1 MVSENK
7 IIVYRKVVL
16 EIWRYSM
23 NYLIQ
28 AYACSPDRG
37 GEFGVS
43 WGWITHLYR
52 EVNDNDN
59 IYIVSLT
66 LKKRDLAEHNLERC
80 HMIDIPNLGRYEFL
94 HYNDLFHYI
103 WLREAYKAVKKTG
116 IHFDFIQGYSLS
128 DYRKPGYW
136 YRLKGVY
143 TVFGPVGGAQNCPK
157 SLQNYDSKT
166 GKVRELI
173 NNLTISNP
181 FFQGKIRKFSRV
193 YACNYETMDA
203 LSKSELLP
211 DVPLREDF
219 RNLDIDVSSQNTDIP
234 TILFCGR
241 FINKKGILLLLDVLK
256 QLPETLKYRCLLY
269 GDGEQKSQVKGR
281 ITELKLSDKVFIKG
295 FVQYSEMSK
304 TYKRG
309 QIFVLPSLRES
320 GGNVLVEAAAHKLP
334 IVALDMSLSHIFNEH
349 HCGLFINTDQSKEEI
364 IQDFA
369 KCLERLILDP
379 DLRIKLGENG
389 YKFVNE
395 NMTWDHMMQVV
406 YGDHNNAF

>member
-1 MVSENK
+1 
-7 IIVYRKVVL
+7 
-16 EIWRYSM
+16 
-23 NYLIQ
+23 
-28 AYACSPDRG
+28 
-37 GEFGVS
+37 
-43 WGWITHLYR
+43 
-52 EVNDNDN
+52 
-59 IYIVSLT
+59 
-66 LKKRDLAEHNLERC
+66 
-80 HMIDIPNLGRYEFL
+80 
-94 HYNDLFHYI
+94 
-103 WLREAYKAVKKTG
+103 
-116 IHFDFIQGYSLS
+116 
-128 DYRKPGYW
+128 
-136 YRLKGVY
+136 
-143 TVFGPVGGAQNCPK
+143 
-157 SLQNYDSKT
+157 
-166 GKVRELI
+166 
-173 NNLTISNP
+173 
-181 FFQGKIRKFSRV
+181 
-193 YACNYETMDA
+193 MDA

-349 HCGLFINTDQSKEEI
+349 HCGLFINIDQSKEEI

>member
-1 MVSENK
+1 
-7 IIVYRKVVL
+7 
-16 EIWRYSM
+16 M

-52 EVNDNDN
+52 ETNDNDN

-66 LKKRDLAEHNLERC
+66 LKKHDLAEHNLERC
-80 HMIDIPNLGRYEFL
+80 HIIDIPNLGRYEFL
-94 HYNDLFHYI
+94 HYNNLFHYI
-103 WLREAYKAVKKTG
+103 WLREAYKAVKRTG
-116 IHFDFIQGYSLS
+116 IHFDFVQGYSLS

-136 YRLKGVY
+136 YRLKGAY

-157 SLQNYDSKT
+157 SLQDYDNST
-166 GKVRELI
+166 GKVRELL
-173 NNLTISNP
+173 NNLTTSNP
-181 FFQGKIRKFSRV
+181 FFQRKISRV
-193 YACNYETMDA
+193 YACNYETKDA

-219 RNLDIDVSSQNTDIP
+219 RNLDIDVLAQKTDIL

-256 QLPETLKYRCLLY
+256 KLPVTLKYRCLLY
-269 GDGEQKSQVKGR
+269 GDGEQKDQIRGR
-281 ITELKLSDKVFIKG
+281 IDELHLADKVFIKG
-295 FVQYSEMSK
+295 FVNYNDMTK
-304 TYKRG
+304 VYRG

-320 GGNVLVEAAAHKLP
+320 GGNVLVEATAHKLP
-334 IVALDMSLSHIFNEH
+334 IVALDMSLSHIFNKH

-364 IQDFA
+364 IKQFA
-369 KCLERLILDP
+369 TSLERLILDP
-379 DLRIKLGENG
+379 ELRIELGENG
-389 YKFVNE
+389 YEFVNE
-395 NMTWDHMMQVV
+395 KMTWDHMMQVV
-406 YGDHNNAF
+406 YGGNNSAF